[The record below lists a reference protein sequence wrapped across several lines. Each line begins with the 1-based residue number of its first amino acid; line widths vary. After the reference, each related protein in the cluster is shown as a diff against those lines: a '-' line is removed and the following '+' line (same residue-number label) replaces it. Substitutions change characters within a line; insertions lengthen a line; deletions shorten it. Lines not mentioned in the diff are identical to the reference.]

1 MRPCS
6 QPRGSWHSL
15 NGRVTLLCVCWYWH
29 GSSWLHSWC
38 CFHRHGA
45 KVLQPTLQG
54 TLGRI
59 IVHTS
64 FRNNFCV
71 KSSSKAEKIGRNTN
85 LLKKDSLTLLMEKIH
100 YWPLFF
106 VVMFIA
112 GLPSEMQFAVS
123 YRSLL
128 QCLPA
133 QGRPLKCRGAA
144 GACASIPSSCV
155 SCGCSEQTE
164 GSHGSASLIGC
175 LPLSH
180 ASDLSSIGGV
190 QTTLYIQTWSFALGR
205 KAGCSLLVGCVCTCN
220 SSFCDSSVLQKPKSA
235 RLVFSACNS
244 L

>member
-15 NGRVTLLCVCWYWH
+15 NERVTLLCVCWYWH

-45 KVLQPTLQG
+45 KVLQPILQG

-85 LLKKDSLTLLMEKIH
+85 LLKKDSLTLLIEKIH

-106 VVMFIA
+106 VVMFIT

-123 YRSLL
+123 YRSLRRGGHSSAGEQL
-128 QCLPA
+128 GHVPAFLPPACPVGAVSKQKGHMEVPHWLAVCLCRTHLIFVA
-133 QGRPLKCRGAA
+133 LAEFKPLFIFK
-144 GACASIPSSCV
+144 
-155 SCGCSEQTE
+155 
-164 GSHGSASLIGC
+164 HDNL
-175 LPLSH
+175 H
-180 ASDLSSIGGV
+180 
-190 QTTLYIQTWSFALGR
+190 
-205 KAGCSLLVGCVCTCN
+205 
-220 SSFCDSSVLQKPKSA
+220 
-235 RLVFSACNS
+235 
-244 L
+244 